1 MFLRSRSRASCA
13 ACAPLP
19 PPAALAAVLAH
30 SEPARSTRWSLPVLS
45 IVIASEVVSR
55 VVTVSVKTQCE
66 RDECLFMR
74 VSPTRRRSC
83 ARAIRPSTSAAEQTC

>member
-30 SEPARSTRWSLPVLS
+30 SEPAKSTRCSLPVLS